1 MDAVKEEIDRLV
13 ELNVLKP
20 VQFSH
25 WASPIVIVNK
35 PDGKIRICGNFK
47 RAANSQLKI
56 EQYPIPRIEEFF
68 HKLRKGK
75 LFSKIDLSDAY
86 LQLELDVSSKD
97 FLTINT
103 PYGLY
108 QFQRLPFGIASASA
122 IFQKLIDQLI
132 AGLSKTGGY
141 LDDIVVSGETAEEHL
156 RNLELLFERLSE
168 AGPKMS
174 IFSARGGISGP
185 SHK

>member
-1 MDAVKEEIDRLV
+1 MWEFQKSCKFSTEDR
-13 ELNVLKP
+13 
-20 VQFSH
+20 
-25 WASPIVIVNK
+25 
-35 PDGKIRICGNFK
+35 D
-47 RAANSQLKI
+47 I
-56 EQYPIPRIEEFF
+56 ERDREYPIPRIEEFF

-86 LQLELDVSSKD
+86 LQLELYELSKE
-97 FLTINT
+97 FSKINT

-108 QFQRLPFGIASASA
+108 QFQRLPFGIASAPA

-156 RNLELLFERLSE
+156 RNLELFFERLSE
-168 AGPKMS
+168 VGPKMS